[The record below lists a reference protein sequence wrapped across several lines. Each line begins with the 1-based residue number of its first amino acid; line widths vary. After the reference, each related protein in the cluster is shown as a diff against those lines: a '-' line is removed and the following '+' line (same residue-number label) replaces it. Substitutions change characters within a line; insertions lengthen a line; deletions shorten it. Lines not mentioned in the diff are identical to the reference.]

1 MNRNTAILG
10 TLAGIGTGAAVMY
23 FLDPDRGAR
32 RRALVR
38 DKVQS
43 KALKASRALNATK
56 EDLKN
61 RSYGMAM
68 EAKGL
73 VGLSDTDGERDA
85 QEPSLELDP
94 GMEGTPRTGN

>member
-10 TLAGIGTGAAVMY
+10 TLASIGTGAAVMY

-38 DKVQS
+38 DQVNS
-43 KALKASRALNATK
+43 KALKASKAISATK
-56 EDLKN
+56 DDLAN
-61 RSYGMAM
+61 RGYGMVM

-73 VGLSDTDGERDA
+73 AGLSGSEEHEEGNVGNST
-85 QEPSLELDP
+85 P
-94 GMEGTPRTGN
+94 GFEKSSRQT